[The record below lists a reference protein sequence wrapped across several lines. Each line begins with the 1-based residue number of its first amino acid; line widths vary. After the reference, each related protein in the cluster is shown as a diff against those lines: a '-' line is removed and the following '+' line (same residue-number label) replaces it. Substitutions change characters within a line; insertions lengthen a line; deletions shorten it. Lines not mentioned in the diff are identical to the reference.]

1 MAGTSGPRPENDR
14 WDSCWIVGIRLRE
27 ETEIRKRTEYL
38 EHQLNDR
45 QAKDIVLGSLRA
57 LRWVVNDTPLK
68 NWK

>member
-1 MAGTSGPRPENDR
+1 MGRTKEFGMK
-14 WDSCWIVGIRLRE
+14 E
-27 ETEIRKRTEYL
+27 EIEIRKRIEYL

-57 LRWVVNDTPLK
+57 LRWVVGDTPMR